1 MGSEEKLK
9 DKIIQQY
16 QEDENIMIRL
26 FTQWCVNHAIDALTL
41 YKKAYPYQG
50 ENGLLIRFLE
60 ETEKDFLQVDTVTVL
75 HLLQLY
81 GNEDLAFEVSQVAV
95 NL

>member
-26 FTQWCVNHAIDALTL
+26 FTQWCINHSIDALTL
-41 YKKAYPYQG
+41 YKNAYPFQV
-50 ENGLLIRFLE
+50 ENEILIRIME
-60 ETEKDFLQVDTVTVL
+60 ETEKDFLQVDTETVL
-75 HLLQLY
+75 HVLELF
-81 GNEDLAFEVSQVAV
+81 GNEDLAFEVSQAAIK
-95 NL
+95 L

>member
-1 MGSEEKLK
+1 MK

-26 FTQWCVNHAIDALTL
+26 FTQWCINHGLDALTL
-41 YKKAYPYQG
+41 YKNAYPYQV
-50 ENGLLIRFLE
+50 ENEILIRILE
-60 ETEKDFLQVDTVTVL
+60 ETEKDFLQVDTETVL
-75 HLLQLY
+75 HILELF
-81 GNEDLAFEVSQVAV
+81 GNEDLAFEVSQVAI